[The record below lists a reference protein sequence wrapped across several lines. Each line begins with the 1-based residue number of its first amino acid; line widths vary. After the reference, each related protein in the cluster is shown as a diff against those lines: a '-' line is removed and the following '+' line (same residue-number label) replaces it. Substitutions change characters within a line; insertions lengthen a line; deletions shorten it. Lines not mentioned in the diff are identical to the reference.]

1 MGGSGCFAPPSLV
14 GALLNAL
21 PMLSTLASS
30 GAPRRQPT
38 RAAIVGQLK
47 SCHLQAPISDPGL
60 KKSAGRQS
68 QQRVWPGVA
77 PLGVLCR
84 RRQRRPT
91 LRPLICLA
99 YNMKTREAHAPG
111 RKRVVHL
118 SRRGQHERRSFKHKT
133 ARSGEGADGGDTK
146 RGGRCSKTQKA
157 QIIWNTAGWGAQR
170 PRARRRGEGSQCKGG
185 MRRCR
190 RGAGRGSGG
199 VQAQA
204 DAHSCA

>member
-118 SRRGQHERRSFKHKT
+118 SRRGLHERRSFKHKT
-133 ARSGEGADGGDTK
+133 ARSGVGADGGDTK
-146 RGGRCSKTQKA
+146 RGGRAPKTKSGRLSNWQLGIVVIGQA
-157 QIIWNTAGWGAQR
+157 SCFFSSMSESESIGN
-170 PRARRRGEGSQCKGG
+170 CKG
-185 MRRCR
+185 CF
-190 RGAGRGSGG
+190 SGPSPKLFFSE
-199 VQAQA
+199 A
-204 DAHSCA
+204 CC